1 MAVIQTVSI
10 EIENKVFSEN
20 DVIKLLGMVN
30 SLKDGT
36 TRDYIS
42 LEIKSIDDVSYQIDD
57 GDLDEVRPFLK
68 EKKINSLSAT
78 YAQLGGDNRLKV
90 EIHTTEYRSSYV
102 TITSAD
108 KSWFNNNRA
117 EFSDYLKSL
126 KPQTNYYIEHRR
138 PLLHLTRLGVGW
150 LMILVLLSAVNAFGP
165 YFLGDIQPID
175 NPPQWLKAFASV
187 ILNPLFFFLFYSLL
201 AYFQGGL
208 FADALFRKIDKLWPS
223 IELNFGPDHLN
234 QTKLARQA
242 VGYALSI
249 VIIPAALSLIFFLI
263 SPR

>member
-1 MAVIQTVSI
+1 
-10 EIENKVFSEN
+10 
-20 DVIKLLGMVN
+20 
-30 SLKDGT
+30 
-36 TRDYIS
+36 
-42 LEIKSIDDVSYQIDD
+42 
-57 GDLDEVRPFLK
+57 
-68 EKKINSLSAT
+68 
-78 YAQLGGDNRLKV
+78 
-90 EIHTTEYRSSYV
+90 
-102 TITSAD
+102 
-108 KSWFNNNRA
+108 

-126 KPQTNYYIEHRR
+126 KPQTNYYIEYRR
-138 PLLHLTRLGVGW
+138 PLQHLTRLGVSW
-150 LMILVLLSAVNAFGP
+150 LMTLVLLSTVNAFGP

-187 ILNPLFFFLFYSLL
+187 ILNPPFFFLFYSLL